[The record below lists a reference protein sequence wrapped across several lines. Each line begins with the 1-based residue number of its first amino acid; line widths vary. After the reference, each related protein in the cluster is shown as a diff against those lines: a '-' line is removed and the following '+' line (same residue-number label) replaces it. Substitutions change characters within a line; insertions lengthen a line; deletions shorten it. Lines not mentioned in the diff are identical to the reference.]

1 MDEFIAENDLKAT
14 FAYMDNITVAGMSQS
29 EHDENLNK
37 FLEAAK
43 QNNLTFNNDK
53 SIISVTSINILGY
66 LVSHNSIKPDPDRLQ
81 PLKNLPIP
89 TNSKAK
95 QRAVGLF
102 SYYSKFIKNYSN
114 KIRPLRIPNSL

>member
-29 EHDENLNK
+29 EHDENLNR

-43 QNNLTFNNDK
+43 QNNLTFNNDE

-66 LVSHNSIKPDPDRLQ
+66 VVSHNSIKPAPE
-81 PLKNLPIP
+81 
-89 TNSKAK
+89 
-95 QRAVGLF
+95 
-102 SYYSKFIKNYSN
+102 
-114 KIRPLRIPNSL
+114 